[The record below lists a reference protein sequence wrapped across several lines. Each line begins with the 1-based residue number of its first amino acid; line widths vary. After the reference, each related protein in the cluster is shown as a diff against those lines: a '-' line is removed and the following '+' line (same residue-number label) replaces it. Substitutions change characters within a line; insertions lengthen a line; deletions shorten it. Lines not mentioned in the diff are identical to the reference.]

1 MAVDVKTAT
10 PETDASLSSDPASL
24 RVAPDD
30 IASSSDADQSESKE
44 SLLEAVQ
51 TAVPEMREAAEK
63 LADDDRASPAT
74 DKSRADDDSDLPEEV
89 TPDELARLSKTAQR
103 RISKLSKQRQRL
115 AGEVERLKSLEPSA
129 QAADQVT
136 QYLVKADIG
145 RDDFL
150 MGLELMAAMR
160 RGDFHTFYEGIKPY
174 VRLCEEYLGVTLP
187 ADLQMQVQQGQMT
200 TQAAA
205 QYSKER
211 MDRAIAQSNAARQQ
225 QAYQQYQSSTQQTI
239 EQQQKQ
245 YLAKAVQETVEKW
258 EAGVMRADPDYPAK
272 QAAVQNTMWAVVR
285 EQGPPQSP
293 EHAVAIAKESL
304 RRVNEQYRS
313 WVPTRRPT
321 LRTPSSTGRTGG
333 VAPEPKNLLEVVRY
347 AREGRPRL

>member
-1 MAVDVKTAT
+1 MAVDVKT
-10 PETDASLSSDPASL
+10 ETDASLSSDPATL
-24 RVAPDD
+24 KVAPDD
-30 IASSSDADQSESKE
+30 IASSSDADQGESKE

-51 TAVPEMREAAEK
+51 TAVPEMRETAER
-63 LADDDRASPAT
+63 LADDDRASPT
-74 DKSRADDDSDLPEEV
+74 PDRSKADDDADLPEEV
-89 TPDELARLSKTAQR
+89 TPDELAKFSKTAQR

-115 AGEVERLKSLEPSA
+115 ASENERLKSLEPSA

-136 QYLVKADIG
+136 QYLRQADIG
-145 RDDFL
+145 KDDFL

-160 RGDFHTFYEGIKPY
+160 RGDFRTFYEGVQPY
-174 VRLCEEYLGVTLP
+174 MRLCEEYLGYSLP
-187 ADLQMQVQQGQMT
+187 ADLQAQVQQGQMT

-211 MDRAIAQSNAARQQ
+211 MDRAIAQTNAARQQ

-245 YLAKAVQETVEKW
+245 FLANSVRETVERW
-258 EAGVMRADPDYPAK
+258 EAGVMKADPDYPVK

-313 WVPTRRPT
+313 WAPQRRPT